1 MAVHSGDPSI
11 SIPVGIVIGLLA
23 SFIQSLGLTIQ
34 RKSHV
39 LNQSL
44 PEDQQKVE
52 HRRPLWLLGF
62 AIFISSNLFGSLVQI
77 ASLPVVILAPL
88 GAVSLLWNAFFAR
101 ILLGDVFS
109 AWMVLGTL
117 LIAGGAVLIAVF
129 GIVPEPTHSLEDLL
143 RLFNRPAFVA
153 YFSILGVMVFIW
165 LVATHVV
172 EYSYT
177 RRYKLADVSPPLS
190 PLLAP
195 NSAPSLLTT
204 ATTANFA
211 VDPSTVTERTPL
223 IDRKA
228 HSRSKSPSPSTSIH
242 SMITSPLSLSATSP
256 RTPIFLASSYASI
269 SGILSGMCLLF
280 AKSGVELLLLTISG
294 DNQFWRW
301 QAWVL
306 VLSLVIFALLQLWYM
321 HKSLV
326 LADPTLVC
334 PCEYPVFVSDLYA
347 VAYALRAVAF
357 CFYNLS
363 SIVNGLVY
371 FDQFSVLPTSHL
383 LLVLVGIAV
392 LLSGVW
398 IISFPP
404 GGGRGVDIGTWTEGE
419 SATELELT
427 GEDSDIEAQ
436 ETYEDEPLPMHD
448 HANAEPTRDRAPS
461 GLGLHIITEPPTPI
475 PAPQL
480 SPGLTGPGRTRP
492 GVRVGRT
499 HGRQQTDSVLH
510 SSPPPRRSR
519 STYTGSTGPDGSLSL
534 GGAADTLASPT
545 SARRR
550 RRTTLA
556 STTGASSST
565 SPPHFPLPLS
575 PSASALGGFSIGLSP
590 ISPGFSIVPRE
601 RRRRATGLHA
611 SGSGSGLGVGNV
623 SNDVSE
629 SRSGDDGL
637 HEGSA
642 GAGSDVA
649 SVGNSPGRVRGFK
662 MRRVVSEGDAD
673 AGAGDFQQRSG
684 STRAAGLPYGTD
696 LERDVGGGGVGG
708 VGGGTDARDV
718 GNEDG
723 GAAGRPAKGRWRWLR
738 NVLGSVDP
746 RR

>member
-1 MAVHSGDPSI
+1 MAVDSGDPSI
-11 SIPVGIVIGLLA
+11 SIPVGITIGLLA
-23 SFIQSLGLTIQ
+23 SFVQSLGLTIQ

-62 AIFISSNLFGSLVQI
+62 AVFISSNLIGSLVQI

-143 RLFNRPAFVA
+143 SLFNRPTFVA
-153 YFSILGVMVFIW
+153 YFSILGVFVFVW
-165 LVATHVV
+165 LVTTHSV

-177 RRYKLADVSPPLS
+177 RHFKLADVTPPLS

-204 ATTANFA
+204 ATTATTA
-211 VDPSTVTERTPL
+211 VDPATVTERTPL
-223 IDRKA
+223 IDRKP
-228 HSRSKSPSPSTSIH
+228 HPRSQSPSPSTSNH
-242 SMITSPLSLSATSP
+242 SMIASPLSFTAKSS
-256 RTPIFLASSYASI
+256 RTLIFLASSYASI

-280 AKSGVELLLLTISG
+280 AKSGVELLLLTVSG
-294 DNQFWRW
+294 HNQFWRW
-301 QAWVL
+301 QAWAL
-306 VLSLVIFALLQLWYM
+306 VLSLVVFALLQLWYM

-334 PCEYPVFVSDLYA
+334 PL
-347 VAYALRAVAF
+347 AF

-371 FDQFSVLPTSHL
+371 FDQFSLIPVAHL
-383 LLVLVGIAV
+383 LLVLLGIMI

-404 GGGRGVDIGTWTEGE
+404 GGGRGVEIATWTEGE
-419 SATELELT
+419 SATEMEAT
-427 GEDSDIEAQ
+427 GEDSDVEAQ
-436 ETYEDEPLPMHD
+436 ADEQGYEDEPLPMHED
-448 HANAEPTRDRAPS
+448 ARIDAVRDGEGVPS

-480 SPGLTGPGRTRP
+480 SPGPTSPGQSRP
-492 GVRVGRT
+492 GARSVADRAHR
-499 HGRQQTDSVLH
+499 RQQTDSALLSV
-510 SSPPPRRSR
+510 SPPPRRSR
-519 STYTGSTGPDGSLSL
+519 STYTASTGPGASL
-534 GGAADTLASPT
+534 GSGADALPPP

-556 STTGASSST
+556 ATAGAAASSL

-575 PSASALGGFSIGLSP
+575 PSASGIGGFSIGLSP

-601 RRRRATGLHA
+601 RRRRLTGMHTNANANAGA
-611 SGSGSGLGVGNV
+611 SASA
-623 SNDVSE
+623 
-629 SRSGDDGL
+629 SRRGADDL
-637 HEGSA
+637 RTSA
-642 GAGSDVA
+642 G
-649 SVGNSPGRVRGFK
+649 SPGRSGHAHAGWGI
-662 MRRVVSEGDAD
+662 RRVVSEGDAD
-673 AGAGDFQQRSG
+673 AV
-684 STRAAGLPYGTD
+684 AGLPYGTD
-696 LERDVGGGGVGG
+696 LERGGGGGG
-708 VGGGTDARDV
+708 ARGDGRDDNAYAGAAASGEGSAGGGQKAR
-718 GNEDG
+718 
-723 GAAGRPAKGRWRWLR
+723 GRWRWLR
-738 NVLGSVDP
+738 TVLLGGANP

>member
-1 MAVHSGDPSI
+1 MAVDAGDPSI
-11 SIPVGIVIGLLA
+11 SIPAGIIIGLLA
-23 SFIQSLGLTIQ
+23 SFVQSLGLTIQ

-62 AIFISSNLFGSLVQI
+62 AIFISSNLFGSIFQI

-101 ILLGDVFS
+101 LLLGDVFS
-109 AWMVLGTL
+109 PWMAIGTL

-143 RLFNRPAFVA
+143 RLFNRPAFIA
-153 YFSILGVMVFIW
+153 YFSLLGFVVLVW
-165 LVATHVV
+165 LVATHLV

-177 RRYKLADVSPPLS
+177 RRYRLADVSPPLS

-204 ATTANFA
+204 ATTATAA
-211 VDPSTVTERTPL
+211 VDPAAATERTPL
-223 IDRKA
+223 IDRKP
-228 HSRSKSPSPSTSIH
+228 HSRSKSPSPSASIR
-242 SMITSPLSLSATSP
+242 SMIASPLSYSARSP
-256 RTPIFLASSYASI
+256 RTPLFLASSYASI

-280 AKSGVELLLLTISG
+280 AKSGVELLLLTIG
-294 DNQFWRW
+294 GKNQFWRW

-306 VLSLVIFALLQLWYM
+306 VLSLVVFALLQLWYM

-334 PCEYPVFVSDLYA
+334 PL
-347 VAYALRAVAF
+347 AF

-371 FDQFSVLPTSHL
+371 FDQFSMLSTLHL
-383 LLVLVGIAV
+383 LLVLLGIAV

-419 SATELELT
+419 SATEMELT
-427 GEDSDIEAQ
+427 GEESDIEARDD
-436 ETYEDEPLPMHD
+436 EPYEDEPLPV
-448 HANAEPTRDRAPS
+448 AEHVRTESGRGRTRSA
-461 GLGLHIITEPPTPI
+461 LGLNVITEPPTPI

-480 SPGLTGPGRTRP
+480 SPAPTSPSFRRP
-492 GVRVGRT
+492 SVRVSRP
-499 HGRQQTDSVLH
+499 HSRQQTDSALLF
-510 SSPPPRRSR
+510 SPPTRRSR
-519 STYTGSTGPDGSLSL
+519 STYTASTGPDPSMSTDLQ
-534 GGAADTLASPT
+534 SPVST
-545 SARRR
+545 STRRR

-556 STTGASSST
+556 AATSPGASSL
-565 SPPHFPLPLS
+565 SPPAPHYPLPLT

-601 RRRRATGLHA
+601 RRRRVTGGGGS
-611 SGSGSGLGVGNV
+611 SGGAHGGSIAG
-623 SNDVSE
+623 
-629 SRSGDDGL
+629 GDAAGYYGDR
-637 HEGSA
+637 A
-642 GAGSDVA
+642 GAGATSDA
-649 SVGNSPGRVRGFK
+649 GSVGSPVRGWK
-662 MRRVVSEGDAD
+662 MRRVVSEGDAATGAA
-673 AGAGDFQQRSG
+673 AGVSASHTDGAQRPG
-684 STRAAGLPYGTD
+684 HGVAGLPYGTD
-696 LERDVGGGGVGG
+696 VERNAGSGGQEE
-708 VGGGTDARDV
+708 GTR
-718 GNEDG
+718 GRPEDG
-723 GAAGRPAKGRWRWLR
+723 EGPGRRAKGRWKWLR
-738 NVLGSVDP
+738 SVLGSPDP

>member
-1 MAVHSGDPSI
+1 MAVDSGDPSI

-153 YFSILGVMVFIW
+153 YFSLLGVVVLVW

-204 ATTANFA
+204 ATTANSA
-211 VDPSTVTERTPL
+211 VDPSTATERTPL

-242 SMITSPLSLSATSP
+242 SMITSPLSLSARSP

-334 PCEYPVFVSDLYA
+334 PL
-347 VAYALRAVAF
+347 AF

-383 LLVLVGIAV
+383 LLVLLGIAV

-448 HANAEPTRDRAPS
+448 HANTEATRDRAPS

-480 SPGLTGPGRTRP
+480 SPGLTSPGRTRP
-492 GVRVGRT
+492 GVRVGRA
-499 HGRQQTDSVLH
+499 HGRQQTDSALH
-510 SSPPPRRSR
+510 SPPRRSR
-519 STYTGSTGPDGSLSL
+519 STYTGSTGADGSLSL

-550 RRTTLA
+550 RRTMLA
-556 STTGASSST
+556 STTGASSSM

-611 SGSGSGLGVGNV
+611 SGSGSGLGVGAGNIGGHDA
-623 SNDVSE
+623 SGSG
-629 SRSGDDGL
+629 SRNGDDGL
-637 HEGSA
+637 HDGSV
-642 GAGSDVA
+642 GAGSDAA
-649 SVGNSPGRVRGFK
+649 SVGSPGRVRGFK

-673 AGAGDFQQRSG
+673 SGAGAGEFQRSG
-684 STRAAGLPYGTD
+684 SGAAGLPYGTN
-696 LERDVGGGGVGG
+696 LERGRGDGG
-708 VGGGTDARDV
+708 GGGTDARAA

-738 NVLGSVDP
+738 NVLQLGSVDP

>member
-1 MAVHSGDPSI
+1 MAADAGDPSI
-11 SIPVGIVIGLLA
+11 SIPLGITIGLLA

-62 AIFISSNLFGSLVQI
+62 AIFISSNLFGSIVQI

-101 ILLGDVFS
+101 LLLGDVFS
-109 AWMVLGTL
+109 PWMALGTI

-143 RLFNRPAFVA
+143 RLFDRPAFIA
-153 YFSILGVMVFIW
+153 YFSLLGFVVFVW
-165 LVATHVV
+165 LVGTHVV

-190 PLLAP
+190 PLVAP
-195 NSAPSLLTT
+195 NTAPSLLTT
-204 ATTANFA
+204 ATTAASA
-211 VDPSTVTERTPL
+211 VDPASATERTPL
-223 IDRKA
+223 IDRKPHA
-228 HSRSKSPSPSTSIH
+228 RSKSPSPSSSIR
-242 SMITSPLSLSATSP
+242 SMITSPLSFSARSP

-280 AKSGVELLLLTISG
+280 AKSGVELLLLTIG
-294 DNQFWRW
+294 GNNQFWRW

-306 VLSLVIFALLQLWYM
+306 VLGLVVFALLQLWYM

-334 PCEYPVFVSDLYA
+334 PL
-347 VAYALRAVAF
+347 AF

-371 FDQFSVLPTSHL
+371 FDQFSMLSTTHL
-383 LLVLVGIAV
+383 LLVLLGIV
-392 LLSGVW
+392 ILLSGVW

-404 GGGRGVDIGTWTEGE
+404 GGGGGVEVGAWAED
-419 SATELELT
+419 SANEMELT
-427 GEDSDIEAQ
+427 GGDSDIEAQ
-436 ETYEDEPLPMHD
+436 EDEGPYEDEPLPMHE
-448 HANAEPTRDRAPS
+448 HARTESARTRMPS
-461 GLGLHIITEPPTPI
+461 GLGLHVITEPPTPI

-480 SPGLTGPGRTRP
+480 SPGPASPTHARP
-492 GVRVGRT
+492 PLRASRVHT
-499 HGRQQTDSVLH
+499 RQQTDSALL

-519 STYTGSTGPDGSLSL
+519 STYTTSTGPDPGHS
-534 GGAADTLASPT
+534 AEPQSPT
-545 SARRR
+545 ALSRRR

-556 STTGASSST
+556 ASGGVPSL

-575 PSASALGGFSIGLSP
+575 PSASAISGFSIGLSP

-601 RRRRATGLHA
+601 RRRRATGHVHGQGAGQGGSNA
-611 SGSGSGLGVGNV
+611 SGSGGN
-623 SNDVSE
+623 
-629 SRSGDDGL
+629 G
-637 HEGSA
+637 A
-642 GAGSDVA
+642 GAGPASDTG
-649 SVGNSPGRVRGFK
+649 SVSSPGRGWK
-662 MRRVVSEGDAD
+662 MRRVVSEGDA
-673 AGAGDFQQRSG
+673 GAV
-684 STRAAGLPYGTD
+684 RADSVREVAGLSYGTD
-696 LERDVGGGGVGG
+696 LERGGGGGAEEAHSG
-708 VGGGTDARDV
+708 EGNGGG
-718 GNEDG
+718 G
-723 GAAGRPAKGRWRWLR
+723 GGRRAKGRWKWLR
-738 NVLGSVDP
+738 SVLGQGEQSSADA